1 MARIPH
7 LVQLHLEYR
16 KGSVNGNADF
26 FSRPPLPAT
35 ELDRSDLSSL
45 TPSDQ
50 GHIFLIR
57 SYGLILGRSSA
68 LRVGLGGLAASD
80 PSSGLGG
87 LPISPHD
94 FHGFHQ
100 HRPRM
105 RVDDLDASSEE
116 FVARAPLQT
125 HVPAITSPFPC
136 LQSLF
141 HLCQLPPMARTS
153 ANTPFP
159 PSFRLYYMTTMHR
172 KLVR

>member
-57 SYGLILGRSSA
+57 SYGLILGGPSA
-68 LRVGLGGLAASD
+68 VRVGLGRLAPSD
-80 PSSGLGG
+80 PRSGLGG
-87 LPISPHD
+87 FTLFPHHFED
-94 FHGFHQ
+94 F
-100 HRPRM
+100 
-105 RVDDLDASSEE
+105 
-116 FVARAPLQT
+116 
-125 HVPAITSPFPC
+125 
-136 LQSLF
+136 
-141 HLCQLPPMARTS
+141 
-153 ANTPFP
+153 ANTGPE
-159 PSFRLYYMTTMHR
+159 
-172 KLVR
+172 